1 MMDAAAPDPTR
12 SPASETPLDDTIDAE
27 ELRLELEQERPPRA
41 GPASQVAAA
50 LVALAIGVF
59 GLVVSSRLGLGQ
71 LTQPGPGLWP
81 FAVSAVIVVLSA
93 VLVFVGRRATDAEQF
108 SKASLLTALALV
120 TLVLLA
126 VLLPL
131 IGFEIPSLL
140 LVFVW
145 LRWLGKESWR
155 SSVVISVAAV
165 AAVYLLFVVLLQ
177 IPLPRLI

>member
-12 SPASETPLDDTIDAE
+12 SSASETPLEDSVDAE
-27 ELRLELEQERPPRA
+27 DLPVELEQERPPRA
-41 GPASQVAAA
+41 GPAAQVAAA

-59 GLVVSSRLGLGQ
+59 GVVVSSGLGLGQ

-81 FAVSAVIVVLSA
+81 FTISVIIVVLSA
-93 VLVFVGRRATDAEQF
+93 VLVFVGRNATDSERF
-108 SKASLLTALALV
+108 SKASLLTVLALV

-131 IGFEIPSLL
+131 MGFEIPSLL